1 MSSNDYKTKDSV
13 GIQITLVKLKGPN
26 YLLWAK
32 AVMVIIGAKGKLKH
46 LMKYPPLQGSKSFD
60 EWQQNDFMIITW
72 YQSLIS
78 PCEGGYQTARPKS
91 YTSKFLRK
99 LVV

>member
-32 AVMVIIGAKGKLKH
+32 VVRVYITTKEKPKH
-46 LMKYPPLQGSKSFD
+46 VVEDHSPQESNNLMSGNK
-60 EWQQNDFMIITW
+60 IT
-72 YQSLIS
+72 L
-78 PCEGGYQTARPKS
+78 
-91 YTSKFLRK
+91 
-99 LVV
+99 